1 MRATVLTEEH
11 RTYNPIERARLIREH
26 PHEDEDIMF
35 FDERLCGILQ
45 VSVMLLGL
53 YSWYG
58 WYVMC
63 GIY

>member
-11 RTYNPIERARLIREH
+11 RTYNPVERARLIREH

-45 VSVMLLGL
+45 VGRGQKHSYL
-53 YSWYG
+53 
-58 WYVMC
+58 
-63 GIY
+63 